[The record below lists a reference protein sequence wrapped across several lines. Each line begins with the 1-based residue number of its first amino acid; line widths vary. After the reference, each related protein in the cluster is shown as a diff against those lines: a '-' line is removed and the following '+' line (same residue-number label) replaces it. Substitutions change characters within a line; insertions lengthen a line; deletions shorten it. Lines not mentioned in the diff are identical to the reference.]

1 MIIPSKEQLKT
12 LLSRIDWY
20 FLLQTVLVFAAFIV
34 PLVILYFLDAGSF
47 DYLWKGRAPYF
58 LFLWLLFLE
67 AILGWKNLKEE
78 HSTFWTKKTV
88 LAALILLLPTVY
100 ATGLNFGLNVG
111 IVELGKAVGV
121 PAEQFGEWYL
131 THSWLFS
138 FEYILFASFFVTSIW
153 LLYGAGGLK
162 TFAVS
167 SFFIGGVGVFYMID
181 TFYPYGTFTILQSFV
196 PVTVSG
202 ATYILNFLGYGTRT
216 FSGGADGLGLIVTGA
231 NEKTYRAI
239 ISWSCAGSHSLF
251 LYSFMIMLF
260 LRGTSISRMRKI
272 IYVVV
277 GAVGTFLVNILRIV
291 AILLAGVNGGA
302 SLATTFHE
310 FYGEFFFIAW
320 MFIYLSIIFLFE
332 TRLIAKTSS
341 TRRSNQSPMNTT
353 TIALTARKRPKTKI
367 FFAVT
372 KINETKNRNI

>member
-1 MIIPSKEQLKT
+1 MIIPSKEQIKR
-12 LLSRIDWY
+12 LLSEIDRS
-20 FLLQTVLVFAAFIV
+20 FLLKTVLVFAAFVV
-34 PLVILYFLDAGSF
+34 PLTILYVIDAGSF
-47 DYLWKGRAPYF
+47 NYLWKGRAPYL
-58 LFLWLLFLE
+58 LFLWLLFF
-67 AILGWKNLKEE
+67 GWKKLKEE
-78 HSTFWTKKTV
+78 HTTFWTKKTV
-88 LAALILLLPTVY
+88 LAAVILLLPTVY
-100 ATGLNFGLNVG
+100 ATGLNFGLNDV
-111 IVELGKAVGV
+111 ILELGKAVGV

-131 THSWLFS
+131 THSWPFS
-138 FEYILFASFFVTSIW
+138 FEYILFTIFFVTSIW
-153 LLYGAGGLK
+153 LLYGVRGLK
-162 TFAVS
+162 SFAVS

-216 FSGGADGLGLIVTGA
+216 FPGGADGLGLIVTGA

-239 ISWSCAGSHSLF
+239 VSWSCAGSHSLF

-272 IYVVV
+272 IYVAV
-277 GAVGTFLVNILRIV
+277 GAAGTFFVNILRIV
-291 AILLAGVNGGA
+291 AILAAGVNWGA

-332 TRLIAKTSS
+332 TRLIGKTSS
-341 TRRSNQSPMNTT
+341 IRRSNQSPIATT
-353 TIALTARKRPKTKI
+353 TTAITARRKAKT
-367 FFAVT
+367 VT
-372 KINETKNRNI
+372 FSQ